1 VTGANTAANTAAVGA
16 ITAGSVSTTINSGGG
31 VATNQ
36 VATVSMLANAAS
48 KEAYVNTGFFY
59 LTTGVEVTCASMTYV
74 KDDATTALRVAASRQ
89 TTIATNADAAA
100 EAARQL
106 AFLGGPLVEDEHL
119 LVGQWAPYLGQVII
133 LTIDQLG
140 YDAGVAVFVI
150 GVQDDRASDTSR
162 VSVLRRL

>member
-1 VTGANTAANTAAVGA
+1 MTAVDPVYAQWLQADTLWVVGA
-16 ITAGSVSTTINSGGG
+16 
-31 VATNQ
+31 
-36 VATVSMLANAAS
+36 
-48 KEAYVNTGFFY
+48 
-59 LTTGVEVTCASMTYV
+59 
-74 KDDATTALRVAASRQ
+74 DAVRQARWGDTALTLSRQ

-119 LVGQWAPYLGQVII
+119 LVGQWAPYLGQVIT